1 MSEGHGFLYLLSR
14 LITKGYIPQ
23 LSDHTWSGAKDQT
36 FYKKIWSGM
45 TYYLWDGGPL
55 TNNKDSKNP
64 LVGAWHNGLQE
75 KVAAFTLV
83 HVQDEKSMITAA
95 FEAMKKKS
103 QNIDGKALLEAELLD
118 RKAKVDALE
127 NVLKTQPLNEKDFK
141 NALAAYEASV
151 KTKWEIV
158 GNKLGMKW

>member
-95 FEAMKKKS
+95 FSCSPLCHAPTRGFLESLLFVSGPPS
-103 QNIDGKALLEAELLD
+103 Q
-118 RKAKVDALE
+118 R
-127 NVLKTQPLNEKDFK
+127 
-141 NALAAYEASV
+141 
-151 KTKWEIV
+151 
-158 GNKLGMKW
+158 